1 MPRYVLDTSALLT
14 VLNNEPGVDT
24 VLSILEAARSGEAQ
38 VYLPFMALMEL
49 EYLSLRQRSQ
59 GETRR
64 LLTLVEAWP
73 VEIEDSTQEWH
84 HEAALGGCLDL
95 QPGLPGGCRGGAQ
108 GSRIRRSPWLEM
120 PAIALQSLRLV
131 SASSAPSATLSLRTP
146 PASCRRRPLA
156 SRRFVV

>member
-1 MPRYVLDTSALLT
+1 MPRYILDTSALLT

-84 HEAALGGCLDL
+84 HEAARVKATASISLGDAWICSLAFLEDAEVVHKDPEYDIV
-95 QPGLPGGCRGGAQ
+95 PGLRC
-108 GSRIRRSPWLEM
+108 
-120 PAIALQSLRLV
+120 LRLPYK
-131 SASSAPSATLSLRTP
+131 A
-146 PASCRRRPLA
+146 
-156 SRRFVV
+156 